1 MVLSKTILILE
12 DNLKVLARILDRL
25 FELEQDQE
33 YDLSVIVLTNHQQV
47 EDYVNNNP
55 KAQFDI
61 ILLDRDCKLN
71 NSFHVLN
78 IERFG
83 ADKIIAISSVPE
95 YNKETQRRGVKRVV
109 LKDLQFIDEFANKV
123 VKEVER
129 MISPSR
135 LFHFSKRG
143 LGVKQLG

>member
-12 DNLKVLARILDRL
+12 DNLKVLSRILDRL

-47 EDYVNNNP
+47 EDYVNSNP

-83 ADKIIAISSVPE
+83 ADKVIAISSVPE
-95 YNKETQRRGVKRVV
+95 YNKEAKQRGVKRVV
-109 LKDLQFIDEFANKV
+109 LKDLQQIDEFAVKV
-123 VKEVER
+123 VKEVEK
-129 MISPSR
+129 MLTPSR
-135 LFHFSKRG
+135 LLHF
-143 LGVKQLG
+143 

>member
-12 DNLKVLARILDRL
+12 DNLKVLSKILDGL
-25 FELEQDQE
+25 FDLEQNQP
-33 YDLSVIVLTNHQQV
+33 YDFSVIVLTNHEQV
-47 EDYVNNNP
+47 ADYVNTNP

-71 NSFHVLN
+71 ESFHIFD

-83 ADKIIAISSVPE
+83 PDKVIAISSVPE
-95 YNKETQRRGVKRVV
+95 YNEEAKQRGVKRVV
-109 LKDLQFIDEFANKV
+109 PKDLQYIDEFAKKV

-129 MISPSR
+129 MITPSR
-135 LFHFSKRG
+135 LLHF
-143 LGVKQLG
+143 